1 VTVKFRNNTG
11 QIGKGRH

>member
-1 VTVKFRNNTG
+1 LRSTTG